1 MFKVKLI
8 NYLFTFILMKE
19 EIQALKER
27 NKKVEADK
35 AWETSFTRRTV
46 IAVMTYIVVVIFLIL
61 IKIPSPFL
69 NALVPTIGFILSTLT
84 LTFIKNKWLSKI
96 YGT

>member
-1 MFKVKLI
+1 MFQVKLI

-46 IAVMTYIVVVIFLIL
+46 IAVMTYIVMVIFLIL

-96 YGT
+96 YGK

>member
-1 MFKVKLI
+1 VFQVKLI

-46 IAVMTYIVVVIFLIL
+46 IAVMTYIVMVIFLIL

-96 YGT
+96 YGK

>member
-1 MFKVKLI
+1 
-8 NYLFTFILMKE
+8 MKE

-27 NKKVEADK
+27 NKKVEEDK

-96 YGT
+96 YGK

>member
-1 MFKVKLI
+1 
-8 NYLFTFILMKE
+8 MKE

-46 IAVMTYIVVVIFLIL
+46 IAVMTYIVMVIFLIL

-96 YGT
+96 YGK

>member
-1 MFKVKLI
+1 
-8 NYLFTFILMKE
+8 MKE

-96 YGT
+96 YGK

>member
-46 IAVMTYIVVVIFLIL
+46 IAVMTYIVMVIFLIL

-96 YGT
+96 YGK

>member
-1 MFKVKLI
+1 VFKVKLI

-96 YGT
+96 YGK

>member
-96 YGT
+96 YGK

>member
-1 MFKVKLI
+1 MFQVKLI

-96 YGT
+96 YGK